1 MPKILMTTWYLLT
14 IFLDGSFWLASGG
27 EDNAF
32 AVNWLDI
39 RYDSR
44 DDAPASAIAKA
55 DIAKI
60 AGAHASSVT
69 GI

>member
-1 MPKILMTTWYLLT
+1 MLKMLMTMRYLLT
-14 IFLDGSFWLASGG
+14 TFLDGSFWLASGG

-32 AVNWLDI
+32 ALNWFDI
-39 RYDSR
+39 HYNSR
-44 DDAPASAIAKA
+44 NVVPASATAKA